1 MQGGQG
7 QARVSPE
14 TERGLPFACRA
25 PDDRTR
31 DYVLQEL
38 RAKGQ

>member
-1 MQGGQG
+1 MRGGQG

-14 TERGLPFACRA
+14 TKQGLPFACRA

-31 DYVLQEL
+31 DYVPQEL